1 MNKIIYLLDNFDS
14 FTYNLVD
21 MFRASGIAVKIYR
34 NSIDENLIFAEMKKS
49 AENSQPVLVL
59 SPGPGTPS
67 DAGCMLRLLKL
78 VRGVFPVIGICL
90 GHQAICEFYGG
101 TIGSAGE
108 IVHGKI
114 SMINHCGQDIFENMP
129 QPLPVARY
137 HSLAAVKVPDCLEV
151 TASAGNI
158 PMAVINRADRMAGFQ
173 FHPESIMTACGSELL
188 MRTIKFVTTEDQT
201 KLDFHA
207 IMNKLDECRDLN
219 SWEATYAFERILSGE
234 VDPLIISSFLTA
246 LKIKNP
252 TPLEIQC
259 AASTLL
265 KVAAKFPTPDYD
277 FCDIVGTGG
286 DNHATIN
293 ISTTAA
299 FVAATLGIKVCK
311 HGNRAVS
318 SKSGASDVLTMLGIN
333 INVEPE
339 TARKILDEANYC
351 FIFAQKYHSAMGIVA
366 PVRKVL
372 ATRTVFN
379 ILGPLINPAHPT
391 FTLIGVYDRS
401 LCRVMAETL
410 NLLGMKKAFVVHG
423 AGLDEFAVHG
433 TTHVAELDNGQ
444 ISEYDVNPEDLGLT
458 RCSLD
463 DLRGGDPAENA
474 ETVKK
479 VLSGT
484 ATVPQMEAVAANVAP
499 LLVMSGKA
507 ANLKDGVLLAMKC
520 IRSGTAMETLNRV
533 IKLSTENSNA

>member
-21 MFRASGIAVKIYR
+21 MFRSSGIAVKIYR
-34 NSIDENLIFAEMKKS
+34 NSIDENLIFSEMRKS
-49 AENSQPVLVL
+49 AQNCQPVLVL

-67 DAGCMLRLLKL
+67 EAGCMLRLLKL
-78 VRGVFPVIGICL
+78 VKGMFPVIGICL

-101 TIGSAGE
+101 VIGYAGE
-108 IVHGKI
+108 TVHGKT
-114 SMINHCGQDIFENMP
+114 SLVTHSGSDIFKDLP

-137 HSLAAVKVPDCLEV
+137 HSLAAVKMPENLEV
-151 TASAGNI
+151 IAKYEDI
-158 PMAVINRADRMAGFQ
+158 PMAVINREDRMAGFQ
-173 FHPESIMTACGSELL
+173 FHPESIMTTCGSELL
-188 MRTIKFVTTEDQT
+188 MRTIEFVTAEDQT
-201 KLDFHA
+201 RLDFHA
-207 IMNKLDECRDLN
+207 IMAKLDECHDLN
-219 SWEATYAFERILSGE
+219 SREATYAFERILSGE

-265 KVAAKFPTPDYD
+265 KVAAKFPTPEYD

-299 FVAATLGIKVCK
+299 FVAATMGIKVCK

-318 SKSGASDVLTMLGIN
+318 SKSGASDVLTNLGVN
-333 INVEPE
+333 INVEPQ
-339 TARKILDEANYC
+339 TARHMLDEANYC
-351 FIFAQKYHSAMGIVA
+351 FIFAQKYHSAMRFVA

-391 FTLIGVYDRS
+391 FTLIGVYDKN
-401 LCRVMAETL
+401 LCMVMAQTL
-410 NLLGMKKAFVVHG
+410 HLLGMKKAFVVHG
-423 AGLDEFAVHG
+423 DGLDEFAVHG
-433 TTHVAELDNGQ
+433 TTHIAELADGQ
-444 ISEYDVNPEDLGLT
+444 IREYDVTPEDLGLT
-458 RCSLD
+458 RCKLE
-463 DLRGGDPAENA
+463 DLRGGNPEENA
-474 ETVKK
+474 LIIKK

-484 ATVPQMEAVAANVAP
+484 ATIPQMEAVAVNVAP

-507 ANLKDGVLLAMKC
+507 EDLKSGVAAAMNC
-520 IRSGTAMETLNRV
+520 IRSGAAIETLNKV
-533 IKLSTENSNA
+533 VKLSTEQKNA